1 MTTGRAGTIIKLTAK
16 VRRYAAPGACR
27 IIPLGPAG
35 PKGRRRKAAHVVFFT
50 GPGRILSDGLSA
62 PDPAGRPII
71 CRQQG
76 KTMASNPRDCQ
87 RGRTTFLW
95 RISNGRIESEAS
107 RSQTP
112 PPERRNAPPPA
123 PGGGQIR
130 HQARTA
136 PGAPECKGGRFPGR
150 APE

>member
-1 MTTGRAGTIIKLTAK
+1 SLPDNP
-16 VRRYAAPGACR
+16 PGA
-27 IIPLGPAG
+27 
-35 PKGRRRKAAHVVFFT
+35 GRPQGAAAHVVFFT

-62 PDPAGRPII
+62 PDPAGRPIS

-123 PGGGQIR
+123 PGGGQTR
-130 HQARTA
+130 YQARTA
-136 PGAPECKGGRFPGR
+136 PGTPECKGGRFPGR